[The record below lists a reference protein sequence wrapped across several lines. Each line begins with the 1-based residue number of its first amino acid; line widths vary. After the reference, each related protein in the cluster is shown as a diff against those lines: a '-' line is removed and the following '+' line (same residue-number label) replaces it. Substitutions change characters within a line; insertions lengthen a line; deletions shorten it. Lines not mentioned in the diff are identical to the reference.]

1 MRKTGR
7 TATVVTGVVAIASLG
22 IGPAFAEG
30 SWSSSIGGWLTGK
43 ESRHWSDNNRDSV
56 STSVRFS
63 GCNSSNGTFRYAGL
77 QLKKERA
84 NLPDPVVARD
94 NNYCDTS
101 SFGDVSAG
109 KYYFNYA
116 NMNGYDQPGSLLSVS
131 SVVVKY

>member
-7 TATVVTGVVAIASLG
+7 AATVAAGVVITVSLG

-43 ESRHWSDNNRDSV
+43 ESRHWSDSNRDNV
-56 STSVRFS
+56 ATTVKFS
-63 GCNSSNGTFRYAGL
+63 GCSASHGTFRYAGL

-109 KYYFNYA
+109 KYYFNYS
-116 NMNGYDQPGSLLSVS
+116 NMNGYDQPFAALTVS